1 MHNHVGNRWI
11 KTFLT
16 KQLKLASRI
25 YLSRAIVL
33 SPIFFINSANAS
45 TLAGGSGWRV
55 ASTVA
60 NGIGVTVN
68 GAKDVLINGAKK
80 TVTGVANVTPTAAQ
94 VGKFMGKNAG
104 AAAVV
109 GAVDLLLD
117 GVDWVLDPAN
127 NQIVYNNPSDPT
139 VPDPSKRFCYTTS
152 GDCSADAFLAG
163 NAANTAN
170 DICKSIYKKQQRTYG
185 QSNVEDRGC
194 TSSGTSAT
202 QNTFY
207 KPGKMVITTTA
218 GQSANPVYDP
228 TAEEQEE
235 QKTIPLATLGQRVL
249 DQAETEV
256 KTGNP
261 AVPIATPVT
270 QAAATAVVGEAATD
284 ETQARPITAELDKSA
299 AIPTDQTAVGEI
311 APPTTNPDTGEVNPG
326 SISLDFPVF
335 CSWAPSMCVLADKV
349 QQAITDATDWA
360 TSEPQQ
366 NDPENL
372 EIEDLELDSS
382 EVNLSASGT
391 CPQDSVSFSVMGKS
405 VTLDMPYQPVCDAL
419 NFFKPAVLLVGAV
432 ASVYIVSGVR
442 TKEEDQA

>member
-1 MHNHVGNRWI
+1 MVINDGFYRYKNVL
-11 KTFLT
+11 K

-25 YLSRAIVL
+25 YLSIAIVL
-33 SPIFFINSANAS
+33 SPIFLMNSANAS

-55 ASTVA
+55 ASTVS

-68 GAKDVLINGAKK
+68 GVKDVMVSGAKK
-80 TVTGVANVTPTAAQ
+80 TMTGVANVTPTAGQ
-94 VGKFMGKNAG
+94 VGKFIGKNVG

-117 GVDWVLDPAN
+117 GVDWLIDEGGKVTKKPSADQIPYDHPSSRYYYSFSSDQYKFSSLNLGATALCKHMASTQSRFTGAVSKIGPLNGSSYEIYCTLKAGGSDNYTLSRDNNPKYNPSAPLPAN
-127 NQIVYNNPSDPT
+127 
-139 VPDPSKRFCYTTS
+139 VPV
-152 GDCSADAFLAG
+152 
-163 NAANTAN
+163 N
-170 DICKSIYKKQQRTYG
+170 DKEGKPLTLVSLG
-185 QSNVEDRGC
+185 Q
-194 TSSGTSAT
+194 
-202 QNTFY
+202 
-207 KPGKMVITTTA
+207 MVI
-218 GQSANPVYDP
+218 
-228 TAEEQEE
+228 
-235 QKTIPLATLGQRVL
+235 

-299 AIPTDQTAVGEI
+299 AIPTDQTATGEI
-311 APPTTNPDTGEVNPG
+311 APPTTNPDTGQANPTPL
-326 SISLDFPVF
+326 SLEFPVF

-360 TSEPQQ
+360 TTEPQQ
-366 NDPENL
+366 KDPENL
-372 EIEDLELDSS
+372 EIEDLELDASD
-382 EVNLSASGT
+382 VNLTATGT
-391 CPQDSVSFSVMGKS
+391 CPQDSVSFSVMGQS

-432 ASVYIVSGVR
+432 ASVYIVAGVR
-442 TKEEDQA
+442 TKEEDQP